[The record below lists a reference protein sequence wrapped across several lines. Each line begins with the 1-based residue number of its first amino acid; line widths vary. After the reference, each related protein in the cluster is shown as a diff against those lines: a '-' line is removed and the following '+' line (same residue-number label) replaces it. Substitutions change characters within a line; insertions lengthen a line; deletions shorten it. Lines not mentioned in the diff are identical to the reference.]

1 MKKLNVII
9 SKKSEHAISDW
20 DVLDWYKE
28 ALNGDEN
35 TVYVATSI
43 MLNELR
49 VGVRLGEIEPFSFDY
64 EGETVNCLK
73 DGQLDKWPNGLGD
86 HLIIQM
92 DSLLKCI
99 SRDEARNNYHKEL

>member
-28 ALNGDEN
+28 ALNGDKS

-43 MLNELR
+43 MFNELR
-49 VGVRLGEIEPFSFDY
+49 VGVRLGEIEPFSFEY
-64 EGETVNCLK
+64 GGETINCLE
-73 DGQLDKWPNGLGD
+73 DGRLDNWPKGFCD
-86 HLIIQM
+86 HLKIQM
-92 DSLLKCI
+92 YSLMKGG
-99 SRDEARNNYHKEL
+99 SREEARNYTIK

>member
-35 TVYVATSI
+35 TVYVATSN
-43 MLNELR
+43 MFNELR

-64 EGETVNCLK
+64 EGETINCSE
-73 DGQLDKWPNGLGD
+73 DGRLDNWPNGFCD
-86 HLIIQM
+86 HLKIQM
-92 DSLLKCI
+92 HSLMKGI
-99 SRDEARNNYHKEL
+99 TREEARNYSFK